1 MSEQTLKI
9 GQVAEKT
16 GLTPKTI
23 RYYEEIEL
31 LPPPPRTEGGYRI
44 YSEDDV
50 RRLLFI
56 TKARRLGLSLAEA
69 GTVLDLRAQAQR
81 PCRHVLA
88 LLDRKLTEVD
98 AVMDDLTTF
107 RDELAGL
114 RDSAVES
121 LEHAPDGAAV
131 CSIIEQGI
139 HHEGEL
145 ALTWLEG
152 RRLSK
157 ARE

>member
-1 MSEQTLKI
+1 MAEHRLKI

-31 LPPPPRTEGGYRI
+31 LPPPPRTESGYRM
-44 YSEDDV
+44 YSENDV

-56 TKARRLGLSLAEA
+56 TKARRTGLSLAEA

-88 LLDRKLTEVD
+88 LLDRKLSEIN
-98 AVMDDLTTF
+98 AVVEDLTSF
-107 RDELAGL
+107 EKELASL
-114 RDSAVES
+114 RESALES

-145 ALTWLEG
+145 ALAWLEG
-152 RRLSK
+152 RNLSK

>member
-1 MSEQTLKI
+1 MAEQRLKI
-9 GQVAEKT
+9 GQVAKRT

-31 LPPPPRTEGGYRI
+31 LPEPPRTESGYRM
-44 YSEDDV
+44 YGEEDVD
-50 RRLLFI
+50 RLLFI

-81 PCRHVLA
+81 PCPHVLA

-114 RDSAVES
+114 RESAAES

-131 CSIIEQGI
+131 CGIIEQGI

-145 ALTWLEG
+145 ALAWLEG
-152 RRLSK
+152 RGLSK